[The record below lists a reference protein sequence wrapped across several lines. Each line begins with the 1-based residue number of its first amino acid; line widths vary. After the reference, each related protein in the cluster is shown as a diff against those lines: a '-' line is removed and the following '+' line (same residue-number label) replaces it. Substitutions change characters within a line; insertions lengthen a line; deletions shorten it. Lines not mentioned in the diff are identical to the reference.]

1 MDDVIF
7 VRIEELYPF
16 PVKSLIKSIKPYISN
31 SQFFWCQEEPKN
43 MGAWSSVRDYIQWTL
58 DNLGVK
64 KKLDYIGRKAAASPA
79 TGYASRHAKQQKEIL
94 DKVFK

>member
-1 MDDVIF
+1 
-7 VRIEELYPF
+7 
-16 PVKSLIKSIKPYISN
+16 
-31 SQFFWCQEEPKN
+31 

-79 TGYASRHAKQQKEIL
+79 TGYANRHTKQQKEIL
-94 DKVFK
+94 DNVLK